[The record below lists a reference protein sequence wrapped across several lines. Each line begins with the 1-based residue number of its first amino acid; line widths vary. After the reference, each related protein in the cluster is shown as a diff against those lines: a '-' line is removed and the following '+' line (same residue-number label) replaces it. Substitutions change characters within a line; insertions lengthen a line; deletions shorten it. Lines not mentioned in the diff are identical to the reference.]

1 MGTPKRAAPDVYY
14 SDDDGDDA
22 EWRREL
28 AMNEAEFKRE
38 EQERKRDL
46 AEMRAHYG
54 ERDHEPAG
62 YLDEDLYASC
72 CKFFDHNFWRQL
84 QEGWSP
90 ERYQGFFS
98 EEGLRDCHN
107 AYARFL
113 LRGFKGVPGWD
124 ADDERVSKTPEDE
137 AESAHAYQ
145 IWGIDETDDDDLFW
159 EPREAP
165 IEGRAGMALRSGKR
179 TRPHAHSTPSYPE
192 IRKHQ
197 LGDWMG
203 MYMYP
208 RPAVPEE

>member
-1 MGTPKRAAPDVYY
+1 MEGSDAYH

-22 EWRREL
+22 EWRREF
-28 AMNEAEFKRE
+28 ATAEAEFKRDQ
-38 EQERKRDL
+38 QEWARIL
-46 AEMRAHYG
+46 AEKRAHYG

-62 YLDEDLYASC
+62 YLDDDLYVSC
-72 CKFFDHNFWRQL
+72 CKFFDHSFWRQL

-90 ERYQGFFS
+90 ERCRGFFS

-113 LRGFKGVPGWD
+113 LRGFKGFPGWT

-137 AESAHAYQ
+137 AESAHAYK
-145 IWGIDETDDDDLFW
+145 IWGIDETDDEPLFW

-179 TRPHAHSTPSYPE
+179 TRPHAHSTPCYPE

-197 LGDWMG
+197 LRHCLG
-203 MYMYP
+203 MYP